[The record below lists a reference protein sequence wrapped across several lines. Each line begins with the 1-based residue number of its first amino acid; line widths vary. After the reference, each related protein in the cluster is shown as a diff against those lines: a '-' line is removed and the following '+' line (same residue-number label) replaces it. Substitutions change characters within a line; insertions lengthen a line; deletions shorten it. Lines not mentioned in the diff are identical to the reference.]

1 MLSFK
6 YEVFLEVARQLSFS
20 KASQNL
26 YISQPAVSKHIKQ
39 LEAHYKTILIERKGN
54 AITLTPV
61 GKYLYEKLLVAKKFQ
76 QEADFVISQLSTTF
90 KPSTVLRFGASTTVA
105 LYILPPVLS
114 AYKKLNPSLEISLIN
129 RNSENIVN
137 ALLSH
142 EIDLGITEGLGKI
155 NTIVYKRFIT
165 DEVVAVCSQ
174 KNKLYNK
181 RSSLQAKDLVSMP
194 IALRERGSGT
204 LAVMKT
210 ALENKNI
217 KIADLNVV
225 IRLGGTEALK
235 NFILADECI
244 GFLPRR
250 AVLKE
255 LKYKELAVLKIRD
268 LKIMRE
274 FYFIQRKGE
283 ESGPVNSHFIRFAS
297 KFYNQ

>member
-39 LEAHYKTILIERKGN
+39 LEAHYKTTLIERKGN
-54 AITLTPV
+54 SISLTTV
-61 GKYLYEKLLVAKKFQ
+61 GKYLYEKLLTAKKFQ
-76 QEADFVISQLSTTF
+76 QEADFEIGQLSKTF
-90 KPSTVLRFGASTTVA
+90 KPATVLRFGASTTVA
-105 LYILPPVLS
+105 LYILPPILS
-114 AYKKLNPSLEISLIN
+114 AYKKMNPGLEISLIN
-129 RNSENIVN
+129 RNSENIMN

-165 DEVVAVCSQ
+165 DEVIAVCSP
-174 KNKLYNK
+174 KNKLHK
-181 RSSLQAKDLVSMP
+181 KTSLLARDLISIP

-204 LAVMKT
+204 LAVVKK
-210 ALENKNI
+210 ALENKNV
-217 KIADLNVV
+217 KISDLNIV

-235 NFILADECI
+235 NFIVADECI
-244 GFLPRR
+244 GFLPKR

-268 LKIMRE
+268 LKITRE

-297 KFYNQ
+297 KFYNP

>member
-26 YISQPAVSKHIKQ
+26 YISQPAVSKHVKQ
-39 LEAHYKTILIERKGN
+39 LEAYYKMTLIERKGN
-54 AITLTPV
+54 SISLTPV
-61 GKYLYEKLLVAKKFQ
+61 GKYLYEKLLTAKKLQ
-76 QEADFVISQLSTTF
+76 QETDFEIGQMSKTF
-90 KPSTVLRFGASTTVA
+90 KPATVLRFGASTTVA

-114 AYKKLNPSLEISLIN
+114 AYKKLNPGLEISLIN
-129 RNSENIVN
+129 RNSENIIN

-142 EIDLGITEGLGKI
+142 EIDLGITEGLGKL
-155 NTIVYKRFIT
+155 NTIVYKPFIT
-165 DEVVAVCSQ
+165 DEVIAVCSL
-174 KNKLYNK
+174 KNKLYK
-181 RSSLQAKDLVSMP
+181 KSSLQVKDIVSIP

-204 LAVMKT
+204 LAALQK

-225 IRLGGTEALK
+225 IRLAGTEALK
-235 NFILADECI
+235 NFIVADECI

-255 LKYKELAVLKIRD
+255 LKYNELAVLKIRD
-268 LKIMRE
+268 LKITRE

-283 ESGPVNSHFIRFAS
+283 ESNPVNSHFIRFAS